1 MSQVILISGKQG
13 AGKTT
18 LANYLV
24 SILPKSTRISFADP
38 MRAMVRGM
46 ITAAKEIG
54 LVLPDPLE
62 TRSLMQFL
70 GTPFGRYEIDELLW
84 VNYAKKRMG
93 EMDGFTTFIL
103 DDNRFKNEFDA
114 FPNAIRLRLECSSD
128 LREKRAKYWGN
139 PDHISEIELDDYHQK
154 FDAVFDTSRDVDQTM
169 HSVRNW
175 LEYKTKLI

>member
-24 SILPKSTRISFADP
+24 SILPKATRISFADP
-38 MRAMVRGM
+38 MRALVKGM
-46 ITAAKEIG
+46 LATAKDIDLE
-54 LVLPDPLE
+54 LPEQAE
-62 TRSLMQFL
+62 TRVLMQVI
-70 GTPFGRYEIDELLW
+70 GTEWGRESIDDLIW
-84 VNYAKKRMG
+84 VKYALKKTQSS
-93 EMDGFTTFIL
+93 EFSTFIF

-139 PDHISEIELDDYHQK
+139 PDHRSEVELDDYHKK

>member
-1 MSQVILISGKQG
+1 MKHTILISGKQG

-24 SILPKSTRISFADP
+24 SILPKATKISFADP

-46 ITAAKEIG
+46 LAAAKEIG
-54 LVLPDPLE
+54 LDLPDPLE

-70 GTPFGRYEIDELLW
+70 GTPFGRDEIDDLLW
-84 VNYAKKRMG
+84 VKYAKKRID
-93 EMDGFTTFIL
+93 EDHEHNIFIL
-103 DDNRFKNEFDA
+103 DDVRFINEVEA
-114 FPNAIRLRLECSSD
+114 FPSAVRIRLECQVE

-139 PDHISEIELDDYHQK
+139 PDHISETQLDTFK
-154 FDAVFDTSRDVDQTM
+154 FDGVFDTSGPQEQTT
-169 HSVRNW
+169 HAVRNW